1 MKSLIRSWYAEL
13 RPSED
18 VEREKE
24 GERGNRCQKISGRK
38 EEAEEFPGSRE
49 AVFTDQHRHVSAS
62 ALDLSGI
69 FGHLIEIFMSYLQGD
84 PSA

>member
-18 VEREKE
+18 VER
-24 GERGNRCQKISGRK
+24 ERGNRCQKISGRK

-49 AVFTDQHRHVSAS
+49 AVFTHQHRHVSAS